1 MGSGA
6 ALEKAIVPGISVA
19 ARLAWP
25 MGPTAREELVSSRFL
40 FKLNNRSPLV

>member
-1 MGSGA
+1 MGGGA

-25 MGPTAREELVSSRFL
+25 MGPTARKDDRDKMSLGSRW
-40 FKLNNRSPLV
+40 V